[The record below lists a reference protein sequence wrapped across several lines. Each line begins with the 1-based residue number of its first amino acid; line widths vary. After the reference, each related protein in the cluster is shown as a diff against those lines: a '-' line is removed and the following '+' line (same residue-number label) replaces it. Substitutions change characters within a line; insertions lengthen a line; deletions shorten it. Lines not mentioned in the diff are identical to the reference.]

1 MGVELHAKESWNRR
15 GKASFESIGSAHL
28 IFPLLVEVEHDAIL
42 EVVEGSLHKAQS
54 PIMPAHKLGHST
66 TKRAKVLVTCGGNA
80 A

>member
-1 MGVELHAKESWNRR
+1 M
-15 GKASFESIGSAHL
+15 